1 MLAKVKQTRK
11 ESDVQLWL
19 TVAQAAFGGNGLFS
33 RAQEKQAAQ
42 MLAPAWKDFVQAEPC
57 CFHTSHSYSFIPTS
71 ARYVNWAGYLLS

>member
-19 TVAQAAFGGNGLFS
+19 TVAWAAFGGNGLCS

-42 MLAPAWKDFVQAEPC
+42 MFVPAWKDFVQAEPC
-57 CFHTSHSYSFIPTS
+57 CFHTS